1 MYDHDNDAIPGK
13 NVRRHDMKTR
23 LLHLFCAVF
32 LLGVIIISAAAP
44 VQAQNPPSLNEP
56 MVYWGEI
63 GPTVPGQDFDL
74 SFLDRNGSKVSTLYE
89 KDMPVTL
96 VITTPPGFV
105 NERLWCVVYYPPDKQ
120 VKNWI
125 FQSGYFGN
133 AGTFNL
139 TTYMVN
145 PGEPY
150 GEYAFRVGLL
160 SRPTYG
166 GAMFWREKTVLLT
179 VEKTPPLPPDIRAFT
194 ASTVAIQQG
203 ESATL
208 AWQID
213 GATRITITPNVYDGT
228 NAVGSVTVT
237 PWESTIYTLTATNA
251 AGESRTSS
259 VTLSVLIPP
268 PDDTWMLWALVG
280 LVVVAIIAV
289 ILVFLFTRRKAALQP
304 IAVTPA
310 PSDTVIP
317 GGTQV
322 GGLLP
327 TTVGP
332 PGPGT
337 MGTVIAG
344 AVLVLADNSE
354 IPLTTS
360 TTQIGR
366 RDFGSLSEE
375 KGKYISRQHLTISH
389 EYGNYYIEDP
399 NSGNGTWLNGN
410 DIRGKG
416 KQQLRNGDQI
426 DLARQTTITVRMA

>member
-1 MYDHDNDAIPGK
+1 
-13 NVRRHDMKTR
+13 
-23 LLHLFCAVF
+23 
-32 LLGVIIISAAAP
+32 
-44 VQAQNPPSLNEP
+44 
-56 MVYWGEI
+56 
-63 GPTVPGQDFDL
+63 
-74 SFLDRNGSKVSTLYE
+74 
-89 KDMPVTL
+89 
-96 VITTPPGFV
+96 
-105 NERLWCVVYYPPDKQ
+105 
-120 VKNWI
+120 
-125 FQSGYFGN
+125 
-133 AGTFNL
+133 
-139 TTYMVN
+139 
-145 PGEPY
+145 
-150 GEYAFRVGLL
+150 
-160 SRPTYG
+160 
-166 GAMFWREKTVLLT
+166 MFWREKTVLLT
-179 VEKTPPLPPDIRAFT
+179 VEKTPSLPPDNRAFT

-354 IPLTTS
+354 IPLTTG